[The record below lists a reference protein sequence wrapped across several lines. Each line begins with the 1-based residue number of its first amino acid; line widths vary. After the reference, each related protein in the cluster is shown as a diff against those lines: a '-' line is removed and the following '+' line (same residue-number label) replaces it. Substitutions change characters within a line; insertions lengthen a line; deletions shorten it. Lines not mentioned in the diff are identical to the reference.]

1 MTNAN
6 ANMIAEVVST
16 FRKVIAASTKAL
28 KTEPVA
34 RQVVIMD
41 NRGALIHIIS
51 RDAKNNKVEY
61 NWMGSGS
68 KATPFTKAQAES
80 FIAAN
85 KLKNVQLKNRKEY
98 LESNI
103 LQVKEYIDGLT
114 AKAEFHAKQL
124 VPAKPSTKKVHGEV
138 ATPKAIKSV
147 RIAPAKAARP
157 TSATV
162 EKTKAYEKKVAA
174 KKSAKAAKPVKLEK
188 PNEKLLAPTDRQKAS
203 FTKFVNSNAKF
214 FKGFTNRQVTNA
226 FKIWLTVNNG
236 KFKVADLSGFAE
248 DFININDGDW
258 NDIAAVRKANAA

>member
-28 KTEPVA
+28 KIEPVA

-41 NRGALIHIIS
+41 NRGALINIIS
-51 RDAKNNKVEY
+51 RDAKTNKVEY

-147 RIAPAKAARP
+147 RIAPAKAA
-157 TSATV
+157 
-162 EKTKAYEKKVAA
+162 A
-174 KKSAKAAKPVKLEK
+174 KKPAKAAKPVKLEK

-203 FTKFVNSNAKF
+203 FVKFVNNNAKF

-258 NDIAAVRKANAA
+258 NDITMMRKEGERIRKHYA